1 MLMLFNIFVCQP
13 KNSSVNESEKVN
25 RTRVNWSQLSVMGNI
40 EMSGFVTAIQG
51 SKYVSNSHIPVS
63 ENNFAVLCI
72 KCLH

>member
-25 RTRVNWSQLSVMGNI
+25 RTRGNWSQLSVMGNI
-40 EMSGFVTAIQG
+40 EMSGSVTAIQG
-51 SKYVSNSHIPVS
+51 SNSHIPVS